1 LGQVTSDRDS
11 KTIGGATKS
20 PIVFALALVQHVPRI
35 PTPGDRMQALCN
47 LARSY
52 GPIVGRILIAPLFLL
67 SGFHKITGFSAVAGM
82 MAKAGMPFA
91 EVLLVGSIVLEL
103 GGGLMV
109 LLGWH
114 ARWGA
119 LLLAVFTLSA
129 TLIFHNF
136 WAVDA
141 AQYRSQLNHFM
152 KNLAILGAL
161 VYIMAMGSGP
171 FSIKSERQN

>member
-1 LGQVTSDRDS
+1 MS
-11 KTIGGATKS
+11 
-20 PIVFALALVQHVPRI
+20 IVLKA
-35 PTPGDRMQALCN
+35 
-47 LARSY
+47 Y
-52 GPIVGRILIAPLFLL
+52 GPVVGRILIAPLFLL
-67 SGFHKITGFSAVAGM
+67 SGFHKITEFSAVAGM
-82 MAKAGMPFA
+82 MAKSGMPFA
-91 EVLLVGSIVLEL
+91 EILLVGSILLEL

-119 LLLAVFTLSA
+119 LLLAVFTISA
-129 TLIFHNF
+129 TLMFHNF

-141 AQYRSQLNHFM
+141 AQYRGQLNHFM

-171 FSIKSERQN
+171 FSLTKESGSSSAH